1 VGPIFAAISV
11 ILTGAESRNI
21 SGMRWFRAHRLF
33 GGCLALFALAIQ
45 LVVSFAHIHPQDL
58 FAKPEVGFGAKYS
71 TTTGLADGE
80 NSLGKRTDNHGRG
93 LPHDSC
99 AICAS
104 INLISTALTV
114 QGLVLSIPANFDS
127 VQLQSISDFEFQ
139 QNRYSLFQTRAPP
152 IA

>member
-1 VGPIFAAISV
+1 
-11 ILTGAESRNI
+11 
-21 SGMRWFRAHRLF
+21 MRWFRAHRLF

-58 FAKPEVGFGAKYS
+58 SPRPEVGLGVRHSA
-71 TTTGLADGE
+71 TTVLAYDE
-80 NSLGKRTDNHGRG
+80 SFFGKRTDNHSGGG
-93 LPHDSC
+93 LPHESC

-104 INLISTALTV
+104 INLISSALTV
-114 QGLVLSIPANFDS
+114 QGLVLLIPANFDS

>member
-1 VGPIFAAISV
+1 MGPIFAAISV
-11 ILTGAESRNI
+11 MLSGTESRNI
-21 SGMRWFRAHRLF
+21 SGMRWFRANRLF

-45 LVVSFAHIHPQDL
+45 LVISFAHIHPQDL
-58 FAKPEVGFGAKYS
+58 SPRPETGFGARYS
-71 TTTGLADGE
+71 TTIVFADGD
-80 NSLGKRTDNHGRG
+80 LGKRTDNHGGG

-104 INLISTALTV
+104 INLISNALAV
-114 QGLVLSIPANFDS
+114 QSPVLSIPANFDS
-127 VQLQSISDFEFQ
+127 FQLQSVSDFEFQ

>member
-1 VGPIFAAISV
+1 
-11 ILTGAESRNI
+11 
-21 SGMRWFRAHRLF
+21 MRWFRANRLF

-45 LVVSFAHIHPQDL
+45 LAVSFAHIHPQNL
-58 FAKPEVGFGAKYS
+58 SPRPELGLVAKSSS
-71 TTTGLADGE
+71 TTVLADGE
-80 NSLGKRTDNHGRG
+80 TIFGKRTDNHGGG

-104 INLISTALTV
+104 INLISSALTV

-139 QNRYSLFQTRAPP
+139 SNRHSLFQTRAPP

>member
-1 VGPIFAAISV
+1 
-11 ILTGAESRNI
+11 
-21 SGMRWFRAHRLF
+21 MRWFRANRLF

-45 LVVSFAHIHPQDL
+45 LAVSFAHIHPQDL
-58 FAKPEVGFGAKYS
+58 LPRPELGLVAKSPS
-71 TTTGLADGE
+71 TTVLADGE
-80 NSLGKRTDNHGRG
+80 TIFGKPTDNHGGG

-104 INLISTALTV
+104 INLISSALTV

-139 QNRYSLFQTRAPP
+139 SNRYSLFQTRAPP